1 MIYGRAVPVI
11 RRTAVVTSVR
21 RHYREFLESAG
32 PHMTGTFPDGR
43 LTEFI
48 ELDRSSS
55 LLPLPRR
62 PGPPRVQVPAHL
74 RPSFVGLIKAGLE
87 RQRQVHAPR
96 RAHGD
101 GGVLSQEKS

>member
-1 MIYGRAVPVI
+1 MPVI

-55 LLPLPRR
+55 LLPYYLVTRAH
-62 PGPPRVQVPAHL
+62 PRVQVPAHL

-96 RAHGD
+96 RVHGD